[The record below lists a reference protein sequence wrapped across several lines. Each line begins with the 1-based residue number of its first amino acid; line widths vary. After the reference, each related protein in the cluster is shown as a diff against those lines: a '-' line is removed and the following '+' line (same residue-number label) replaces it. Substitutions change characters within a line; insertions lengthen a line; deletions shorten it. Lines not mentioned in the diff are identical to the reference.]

1 MGSRVRLRESN
12 FIVDFDFIAD
22 FEMDKL
28 KDLPALKEIDL
39 SNNNFNQE
47 LIGRLQTINHL
58 SMKL

>member
-1 MGSRVRLRESN
+1 MRESN
-12 FIVDFDFIAD
+12 FIFDSDFIVDF
-22 FEMDKL
+22 EVDKL

-58 SMKL
+58 GMKL

>member
-1 MGSRVRLRESN
+1 MRESN
-12 FIVDFDFIAD
+12 FIFDSDFIVD

-28 KDLPALKEIDL
+28 KDLPALREIDL

-58 SMKL
+58 SIKL